1 VDSRPVGV
9 LGGSFNPPHV
19 GHLAIASDACA
30 QLDLEQVVFV
40 PAGAPPHKDIADD
53 VPAAARLAMTRL
65 AVEGDDR
72 FSVSSAEIDLGLRFT
87 SDTLAEFKRRYPDR
101 TLSFIAGS
109 DTLLQFSTWHEP
121 AAILELAHLVVAP
134 RPGDDLAAVAREA
147 ARWGA
152 GKVLILPSITI
163 GVSSSMIRE
172 RVRAGRPIRY
182 LVPRPVE
189 RFIADEGLYGPGR
202 PLDVSGRPLH
212 GSDEPLMSERQR
224 AERFLRQR
232 GLSAELEAHCR
243 ATALQAE
250 RLARR
255 WGAAPDDAFVAGL
268 LHDVCRELGAD
279 EVLSTARRHGL
290 TIDAL
295 EEEYPV
301 QLLHARVAAAEATE
315 AGFAAPVAEAIC
327 RHTLGG
333 PRMTVLDECLF
344 VADATAPGRTWK
356 GVDEVRRQ
364 AMMSLD
370 AAALT
375 LVARDIDRLR
385 ARGREP
391 HPLMLALYEEK
402 RGTRS

>member
-1 VDSRPVGV
+1 MDPRPVGV

-30 QLDLEQVVFV
+30 QFGLDEVVFV

-53 VPAAARLAMTRL
+53 VPAAVRLAMTRL
-65 AVEGDDR
+65 AVEGDER

-87 SDTLAEFKRRYPDR
+87 SDTLAEFRRRYPDR
-101 TLSFIAGS
+101 PLTFIAGS
-109 DTLLQFSTWHEP
+109 DTLLSFATWHEP
-121 AAILELAHLVVAP
+121 AAILDLARLVVAP

-152 GKVLILPSITI
+152 ERVFVMPSVAI
-163 GVSSSMIRE
+163 GVSSSMVRE

-182 LVPRPVE
+182 LVPRAVE
-189 RFIADEGLYGPGR
+189 RFICDEGLYR
-202 PLDVSGRPLH
+202 
-212 GSDEPLMSERQR
+212 SDEPLMSERQR
-224 AERFLRQR
+224 AERLLRQR

-243 ATALQAE
+243 ATSRQAE

-255 WGAAPDDAFVAGL
+255 WGAAPDDAAVAGL
-268 LHDVCRELGAD
+268 LHDLCRELNAD
-279 EVLSTARRHGL
+279 EVLRLAERHGL
-290 TIDAL
+290 TIEPI

-301 QLLHARVAAAEATE
+301 QLLHARVAAAEVAA
-315 AGFAAPVAEAIC
+315 AGFAAPVAEAIR

-333 PRMTVLDECLF
+333 PHMTVLDACLF

-356 GVDEVRRQ
+356 GVDQVRDQ
-364 AMMSLD
+364 AMESLD
-370 AAALT
+370 GAVLT
-375 LVARDIDRLR
+375 LVTRDIERLR

-391 HPLMLALYEEK
+391 HPFMLALYKEK
-402 RGTRS
+402 RGTQS

>member
-1 VDSRPVGV
+1 VDPRPVGV

-30 QLDLEQVVFV
+30 QLGLERVVFV

-72 FSVSSAEIDLGLRFT
+72 FSVSSAEIDLGLCFT
-87 SDTLAEFKRRYPDR
+87 SDTLAEFRRLYPDR
-101 TLSFIAGS
+101 QLAFIAGS
-109 DTLLQFSTWHEP
+109 DTLLSFATWHEP
-121 AAILELAHLVVAP
+121 DAIVALAHLVVAP

-152 GKVLILPSITI
+152 GRVTVMPSVAI
-163 GVSSSMIRE
+163 GVSSSMVRE

-182 LVPRPVE
+182 LVPPAVE
-189 RFIADEGLYGPGR
+189 RFIGEEGLYAPGE
-202 PLDVSGRPLH
+202 S
-212 GSDEPLMSERQR
+212 LMGERQR
-224 AERFLRQR
+224 AERLLRQR

-243 ATALQAE
+243 ATSLQAE

-255 WGAAPDDAFVAGL
+255 WGAAPDDAAVAGL
-268 LHDVCRELGAD
+268 LHDLCRELGAD
-279 EVLSTARRHGL
+279 EVLRQAQRHGL
-290 TIDAL
+290 TIEPI

-301 QLLHARVAAAEATE
+301 QLLHARVAAAEVAE
-315 AGFAAPVAEAIC
+315 AGFAAPIAEAIR

-333 PRMTVLDECLF
+333 PRMTVLDACLF
-344 VADATAPGRTWK
+344 VADATAQGRTWK
-356 GVDEVRRQ
+356 GVDEVRDE
-364 AMMSLD
+364 AMESLD
-370 AAALT
+370 AAVLT
-375 LVARDIDRLR
+375 LVTRDIERLR

-391 HPLMLALYEEK
+391 HPLMLALYKEK
-402 RGTRS
+402 RGTQS